1 MIYIPL
7 SEIKAK
13 IPDHWFA
20 TAAQALADV
29 TVITDPQARA
39 QAINDR
45 DDVWKALR
53 EELAGLRKDK
63 C

>member
-7 SEIKAK
+7 SEIKGK
-13 IPDHWFA
+13 IPGDWFA
-20 TAAQALADV
+20 TAAKALADV
-29 TVITDPQARA
+29 TVITDPQKRA
-39 QAINDR
+39 QAINER

-53 EELAGLRKDK
+53 ERLAALRKDK